1 MAFVLDESLQNAL
14 NLLVKAA
21 AYSADCPNG
30 FLVGGAEASWNL
42 LASCGGESPLLF
54 DTSIE
59 SWVKSSLTNNQP
71 IIINNALGQSI
82 PDYFHQLRSLGH
94 EFVVGVAIRGEEEKI
109 TGALFVSSPLL
120 QQRLSTA
127 QVYALQTHA
136 ALIGNT
142 LQSQTGL
149 LLPKQ
154 KPFLERL
161 RLLESV
167 VVNAK
172 DAILITEA
180 EPIDEPGPR
189 IVYCNPAFLSTT
201 GYSLGEVIGKTPRI
215 LQCDETSRETL
226 DLIREALSSW
236 QPIEVE
242 ILNTRRDDSKFWV
255 ELSIVPVANEKG
267 WFTHWVSVQRDI
279 SERKKFEHLT
289 LQALAD
295 REEKVALESR
305 LQERERI
312 EAELSYAAYHDDL
325 TSLHNRAYLMALLL
339 EVFDNSAYNNSV
351 YEQKPAATV
360 LFLDLDRFKFVN
372 DSLGHRAGDILL
384 EEVARRLENC
394 IREEE
399 ALARVGGD
407 EFAILLVGDNQSSLA
422 IELAQ
427 RIVDQLSLPIVIDGH
442 DIFTSCSIGI
452 VTADVTHTTAEDLLR
467 DADIAMYVAKK
478 QGRGR
483 WALFDV
489 SMREAAID
497 ALVMQN
503 ALKQALA
510 NNEFSVVYQPI
521 YSTLTG
527 EISGAE
533 ALVRWRHPVLGQ
545 VPPDRFIAV
554 AEDIGVIHQ
563 LGYWIMQEG
572 CAELQ
577 RWKAEFPELK
587 LHLNVNVSGVEL
599 NRPGYVNQIKD
610 ILALTG
616 IDAQDLQVEITESVF
631 LHQPDTIARVLE
643 SLRAL
648 GVRIA
653 LDDFGTGYSALGY
666 IDRYPIDAI
675 KIDQSFVS
683 RMMAFQRS
691 DAIVRSILSLGRAL
705 NIDIIAEGV
714 ESQSQLQRLREME
727 CPFIQGYLLSHPV
740 NAEKMMTLF
749 QDQTTR

>member
-1 MAFVLDESLQNAL
+1 MALGLDESQQNAL
-14 NLLVKAA
+14 NLLAKAA

-30 FLVGGAEASWNL
+30 FLVGGTEADWNL
-42 LASCGGESPLLF
+42 LASYGGEIPF
-54 DTSIE
+54 PINTAIE
-59 SWVKSSLTNNQP
+59 RWLKSSLINQQP
-71 IIINNALGQSI
+71 IIINDALGQSI

-94 EFVVGVAIRGEEEKI
+94 KFVVGVAIWDEEGKI
-109 TGALFVSSPLL
+109 IGVLFVTSPSL

-136 ALIGNT
+136 ALIGQT
-142 LQSQTGL
+142 LQLQSGL

-154 KPFLERL
+154 KTFIERL

-189 IVYCNPAFLSTT
+189 IVYCNPAFLKTT
-201 GYSLGEVIGKTPRI
+201 GYTLSEVIGQTPRI
-215 LQCDETSRETL
+215 LQCEETSRATL
-226 DLIREALSSW
+226 DLIRKALSSW

-242 ILNTRRDDSKFWV
+242 ILNTRRDGSKFWV

-279 SERKKFEHLT
+279 TERKNAEHLT
-289 LQALAD
+289 IQALAD
-295 REEKVALESR
+295 REEKVALQSR
-305 LQERERI
+305 LEERERI

-325 TSLHNRAYLMALLL
+325 TTLNNRAYLMALLL
-339 EVFDNSAYNNSV
+339 DLFNDSDQEPS
-351 YEQKPAATV
+351 PAATV
-360 LFLDLDRFKFVN
+360 LFLDIDRFKFVN

-384 EEVARRLENC
+384 KEVARRLENS
-394 IREEE
+394 IREEDV
-399 ALARVGGD
+399 LARVGGD
-407 EFAILLVGDNQSSLA
+407 EFAILLVGEHQQALA
-422 IELAQ
+422 NALAQ
-427 RIVDQLSLPIVIDGH
+427 RIVDQFSLPILIDGQ

-452 VTADVTHTTAEDLLR
+452 VTADVTHTSPDDLLR

-521 YSTLTG
+521 FSIFTG

-545 VPPDRFIAV
+545 VSPDRFISV
-554 AEDIGVIHQ
+554 AEDIGVIHE
-563 LGYWIMQEG
+563 LGHWVMQEG
-572 CAELQ
+572 CSELK
-577 RWKAEFPELK
+577 RWKTEFPMMK

-599 NRPGYVNQIKD
+599 NRPGYVNQVKA
-610 ILALTG
+610 ILAETG

-631 LHQPDTIARVLE
+631 LHQPEAIAQVLE
-643 SLRAL
+643 SIREL

-666 IDRYPIDAI
+666 IDRYPINAI

-683 RMMAFQRS
+683 RMMTFHRS

-705 NIDIIAEGV
+705 DIDITAEGV
-714 ESQSQLQRLREME
+714 ETQPQLQRLSEME
-727 CPFIQGYLLSHPV
+727 CPFAQGYLLSHPV
-740 NAEKMMTLF
+740 NAKKMLALL
-749 QDQTTR
+749 QSQTANLMSDS

>member
-1 MAFVLDESLQNAL
+1 MAFVLNESRQNAL

-30 FLVGGAEASWNL
+30 FLIGGAEASWNL
-42 LASCGGESPLLF
+42 LASYGAEPPLLF

-59 SWVKSSLTNNQP
+59 SWLTLNLTNHQP
-71 IIINNALGQSI
+71 IIINDALGQSI

-94 EFVVGVAIRGEEEKI
+94 EFVVGVAIWSEEEKI
-109 TGALFVSSPLL
+109 IGVLFVSSPLP

-136 ALIGNT
+136 ALIGQI
-142 LQSQTGL
+142 LQLQAGL

-154 KPFLERL
+154 KPFMERL

-189 IVYCNPAFLSTT
+189 IVYCNPAFLITT
-201 GYSLGEVIGKTPRI
+201 GYSLHEVIGETPRI
-215 LQCDETSRETL
+215 LQCDETSRATL
-226 DLIREALSSW
+226 DLIRNALSSW

-242 ILNTRRDDSKFWV
+242 ILNTRRDGSKFWV

-279 SERKKFEHLT
+279 SERKKSEHLA

-305 LQERERI
+305 LKERERI
-312 EAELSYAAYHDDL
+312 EEELSYAAYHDDL
-325 TSLHNRAYLMALLL
+325 TALHNRAYLMALLWDL
-339 EVFDNSAYNNSV
+339 FNNNGHV
-351 YEQKPAATV
+351 KIPAATV

-384 EEVARRLENC
+384 DVVARRLENC
-394 IREEE
+394 IEEE
-399 ALARVGGD
+399 YVLARVGGD
-407 EFAILLVGDNQSSLA
+407 EFAILLVGEDQSSLA

-427 RIVDQLSLPIVIDGH
+427 RVVDQLSLPIVIDEH

-452 VTADVTHTTAEDLLR
+452 VTADVTHTSPEDLLR
-467 DADIAMYVAKK
+467 DADIAMYEAKK
-478 QGRGR
+478 QGQRR
-483 WALFDV
+483 WAFFDV

-503 ALKQALA
+503 ALKQAVV

-521 YSTLTG
+521 YNIFTG

-545 VPPDRFIAV
+545 VSPDRFIPV
-554 AEDIGVIHQ
+554 AEDIGAIHE
-563 LGYWIMQEG
+563 LGRWVMQEG

-577 RWKAEFPELK
+577 RWKAEFPALI

-599 NRPGYVNQIKD
+599 SRPGYASQVKE
-610 ILALTG
+610 ILAQTG
-616 IDAQDLQVEITESVF
+616 IDANDLQVEITESVF
-631 LHQPDTIARVLE
+631 LHQPDAIARVLE
-643 SLRAL
+643 SLREL

-683 RMMAFQRS
+683 RMMTYHRS
-691 DAIVRSILSLGRAL
+691 EAIVGSILSLGRAL
-705 NIDIIAEGV
+705 HIDIIAEGV
-714 ESQSQLQRLREME
+714 ETQPQLQRLREME
-727 CPFIQGYLLSHPV
+727 CPFVQGYLLSQPV
-740 NAEKMMTLF
+740 NAEKIVTLLES
-749 QDQTTR
+749 QTPNAVSEN

>member
-1 MAFVLDESLQNAL
+1 MDFILNESHQNAL

-30 FLVGGAEASWNL
+30 FLVGGTETNWNL
-42 LASCGGESPLLF
+42 LASYGEQPPLLF
-54 DTSIE
+54 DDSTE
-59 SWVKSSLTNNQP
+59 KWLKLSLTNRQP
-71 IIINNALGQSI
+71 TIINDALGQTL
-82 PDYFHQLRSLGH
+82 PVYFHQLRSLGH
-94 EFVVGVAIRGEEEKI
+94 QFVVGIAIWCEEEKI
-109 TGALFVSSPLL
+109 IGVLFVSSPLP

-127 QVYALQTHA
+127 QAYALQTHA
-136 ALIGNT
+136 ALIGQV
-142 LQSQTGL
+142 LQLQAGL
-149 LLPKQ
+149 FLPKQ
-154 KPFLERL
+154 KPLMERL

-201 GYSLGEVIGKTPRI
+201 GYTLSEVIGQTPRI
-215 LQCDETSRETL
+215 LQCDDTSRATL
-226 DLIREALSSW
+226 DLIRKALSSW

-242 ILNTRRDDSKFWV
+242 LINTRRDGSKFWV

-279 SERKKFEHLT
+279 SERKKSEYLAI
-289 LQALAD
+289 QALAD

-305 LQERERI
+305 LEERKRI
-312 EAELSYAAYHDDL
+312 EEALSYAAYHDEL
-325 TSLHNRAYLMALLL
+325 TSLYNRAYLMALLAD
-339 EVFDNSAYNNSV
+339 VFNNNGHK
-351 YEQKPAATV
+351 QIPAATV

-372 DSLGHRAGDILL
+372 DSLGHQAGDILL
-384 EEVARRLENC
+384 EVVSRRLENC
-394 IREEE
+394 IREDDV
-399 ALARVGGD
+399 LARVGGD
-407 EFAILLVGDNQSSLA
+407 EFAILLADENQSPLA
-422 IELAQ
+422 VELAQ
-427 RIVDQLSLPIVIDGH
+427 RIVSQLSLPVDIDGH
-442 DIFTSCSIGI
+442 NIFTSCSIGI
-452 VTADVTHTTAEDLLR
+452 VTADVTHTSPEDLLR

-503 ALKQALA
+503 ALKQAVA

-521 YSTLTG
+521 YSLLTD
-527 EISGAE
+527 EICGAE
-533 ALVRWRHPVLGQ
+533 ALVRWLHPVLGQ
-545 VPPDRFIAV
+545 VSPDRFITV
-554 AEDIGVIHQ
+554 AEDIGVIHE
-563 LGYWIMQEG
+563 LGSWVMQEG

-577 RWKAEFPELK
+577 RWKAEFPELE

-599 NRPGYVNQIKD
+599 NRPGYANQIKD
-610 ILALTG
+610 ILAQTG
-616 IDAQDLQVEITESVF
+616 IDAHDLQVEITESVF
-631 LHQPDTIARVLE
+631 LHQPDATARVLE
-643 SLRAL
+643 SIREL

-666 IDRYPIDAI
+666 IDRYPTDAI

-683 RMMAFQRS
+683 RMMTYHRS

-705 NIDIIAEGV
+705 NVDIIAEGV
-714 ESQSQLQRLREME
+714 ETLPQLQRLREME
-727 CPFIQGYLLSHPV
+727 CPFVQGYLLSRPV
-740 NAEKMMTLF
+740 SAEKIMTLL
-749 QDQTTR
+749 QSQTTKSTPIS